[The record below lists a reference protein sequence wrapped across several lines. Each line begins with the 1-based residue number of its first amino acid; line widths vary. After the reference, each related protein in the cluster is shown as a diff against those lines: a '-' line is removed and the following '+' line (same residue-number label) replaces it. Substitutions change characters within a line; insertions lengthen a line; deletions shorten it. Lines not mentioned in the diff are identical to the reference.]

1 MHGRLE
7 YPAHAPRIP
16 IHLSPR
22 ASPPP
27 FARASLP
34 SRTPTTGK
42 VGKVT
47 QFSSAFEQAS
57 KFNRNLGYV
66 PPASSPTGSS
76 SGWDVSKG
84 VSFSAMFK
92 GASAFNADVTTF
104 NFGASVDTVRNMFED
119 DVSFNQDL
127 STWAS
132 TLPVDGAG
140 KSINFAK
147 ITNFQQIFT
156 GCTGL
161 SSCNKRKIHDAW
173 VSVNTLFGETEKGG
187 DYDTSWASDKCTACP
202 IGERRDGLSSSCIKC
217 GQGTYAEA
225 DNVKYTCEQCAI
237 GKYIDQT
244 GKGACI
250 KW

>member
-1 MHGRLE
+1 M
-7 YPAHAPRIP
+7 
-16 IHLSPR
+16 
-22 ASPPP
+22 
-27 FARASLP
+27 
-34 SRTPTTGK
+34 
-42 VGKVT
+42 GKVT

-57 KFNRNLGYV
+57 KFNRNLGYM
-66 PPASSPTGSS
+66 PPASSSTGSS

-104 NFGASVDTVRNMFED
+104 NFGASVSTVRGMFED

-127 STWAS
+127 SMWAS
-132 TLPVDGAG
+132 TLPVDAAG

-147 ITNFQQIFT
+147 ITNFQQTFD

-173 VSVNTLFGETEKGG
+173 ASVNTIFGETDKGG

-202 IGERRDGLSSSCIKC
+202 VGERRDDLSFACIKC

-225 DNVKYTCEQCAI
+225 DNVKYSCEQCAI
-237 GKYIDQT
+237 GKYIDET